1 MKLNNTFAALLFFT
15 FGEVGLKISLSIYLC
30 SIKLLDI
37 FVGLTP
43 LQLNKKHIT
52 AFAKKATYLPTK
64 VTYFV
69 SNPNDNAKKQILALK
84 SLSAMLS
91 QLCNCLN

>member
-52 AFAKKATYLPTK
+52 GFGKKATYFPTK
-64 VTYFV
+64 VIFCF
-69 SNPNDNAKKQILALK
+69 K
-84 SLSAMLS
+84 S
-91 QLCNCLN
+91 

>member
-1 MKLNNTFAALLFFT
+1 MKLNNTFAALLLFFA
-15 FGEVGLKISLSIYLC
+15 FGEVGLKISLSMYLC

-52 AFAKKATYLPTK
+52 GFGKKLPIFLRK
-64 VTYFV
+64 SYFV
-69 SNPNDNAKKQILALK
+69 SNPNDNAKK
-84 SLSAMLS
+84 
-91 QLCNCLN
+91 